1 MSLPICEKWRNC
13 FVCKIGLLFIGGGE
27 WDFLFE
33 GFNEGTNGEISD
45 MILN

>member
-13 FVCKIGLLFIGGGE
+13 FVCKIGLLFIGGE

>member
-13 FVCKIGLLFIGGGE
+13 FVCKIGLLFYWGE
-27 WDFLFE
+27 WDFFE
-33 GFNEGTNGEISD
+33 GFNEGTNGESSD